1 MTKDL
6 AMILYSVQIPAADHL
21 QRCLSK
27 RKTALVTGRSLCAN
41 SLISSAT
48 RAKMKALVQRVR
60 SASVTI
66 NGEMVSEI
74 GPGMLILLGI
84 HKSDTTNQLEWVA
97 RKCSALR
104 IFADDAGK
112 MNRSIIDVD
121 QEILVVSQFTLYGSV
136 ERGNRPSFENAAK
149 PDVAEPLYDEFVGH
163 LNEIVGAPVQTG
175 RFGAM
180 MDVELIND
188 GPVTIVVEQLSTV

>member
-1 MTKDL
+1 
-6 AMILYSVQIPAADHL
+6 MI
-21 QRCLSK
+21 
-27 RKTALVTGRSLCAN
+27 
-41 SLISSAT
+41 
-48 RAKMKALVQRVR
+48 ALVQRVR
-60 SASVTI
+60 SASVAI
-66 NGEMVSEI
+66 NGDTVSEI

-84 HKSDTTNQLEWVA
+84 HKSDTISQLEWVA

-112 MNRSIIDVD
+112 MNRSIIDVN

-149 PDVAEPLYDEFVGH
+149 PDIAEPLYDEFVGR
-163 LNEIVGAPVQTG
+163 LNDIIGVPVQTG

-180 MDVELIND
+180 MDIKLIND
-188 GPVTIVVEQLSTV
+188 GPVTIVVEQLSTA